1 MIRAVATT
9 ALAAMLLTL
18 GACATDQ
25 SLRKAKHE
33 ETVGNWDRA
42 VVLYAE
48 LLERNPNSV
57 EGRLRFEVAKRMA
70 SKGHLLKGRDL
81 WDENSYEESLI
92 EYRAAVELD
101 PLNRQAMFE
110 FRERIEALE
119 QMQEKARQQDEW
131 RKMHEAEQQALEDGA
146 EQKPPIDIN
155 SEQTQS
161 FNFPDREVRE
171 VYQALAKMANINIVF
186 HESIRQKLD
195 DRTDFIINN
204 ANFWDAFDYFVTSN
218 NHFYRQIN
226 DDTLMIIDGS
236 PNMRKQYEDLA
247 VKVYFLSNAEVRD
260 VFLALRT
267 LVPGIKA
274 QQNKTANAIVVRD
287 SPQKLAMIAKII
299 DILDK
304 PKAEVII
311 DVEIL
316 EVDSTL
322 LSDIGVLLSNYSSTM
337 SFINPLIDSTTS
349 TTDDTTE
356 TTTTTGA
363 SVVTLDN
370 LRVIN
375 KTNLYLTIPDVTFN
389 FLKSSGRSK
398 LLAKPQLRITEGE
411 KSNLHIGERV
421 PVRKTTYNPN
431 SAAGIGTP
439 VDSYEYENV
448 GIKFTITP
456 RVHHNNEI
464 SLEMD
469 IDISAIA
476 AGASSTNPTFTT
488 RNVKSKIRLRD
499 GETNLLAGLVKEE
512 EKLSIQGVAGLSD
525 IPVIGRLF
533 SYKSIDNNKSDIII
547 TLTPHIVRSA
557 SISMADLRAIKIG
570 PEVNYGYRGW
580 IEAADLDDVRF
591 LRGVPLKGRGQS
603 FRVDYYEDDTDE
615 YYEDDEDYYYD
626 EDEEYYDEE
635 EEDDDEPGRD

>member
-1 MIRAVATT
+1 MMRAVATT
-9 ALAAMLLTL
+9 ALAAMLITL

-25 SLRKAKHE
+25 AMRNAKHE
-33 ETVGNWDRA
+33 ETIGNWDRA

-48 LLERNPNSV
+48 FLERKPSSV

-70 SKGHLLKGRDL
+70 SKGHLLNARDL
-81 WDENSYEESLI
+81 WDEEQYEQSLI

-110 FRERIEALE
+110 FRERIDELDR
-119 QMQEKARQQDEW
+119 MQEKARRQEEW
-131 RKMHEAEQQALEDGA
+131 RRMQEAEQQALEEGA
-146 EQKPPIDIN
+146 EQKPVINID

-171 VYQALAKMANINIVF
+171 VYQALAKMADINIVF
-186 HESIRQKLD
+186 HESVRQKLD
-195 DRTDFIINN
+195 DRTDFIVNN
-204 ANFWDAFDYFVTSN
+204 ATFWDAFDYFVTSN

-226 DDTLMIIDGS
+226 GDTLMIIDGS

-322 LSDIGVLLSNYSSTM
+322 LSDLGVLLSNYTSTM
-337 SFINPLIDSTTS
+337 SFINPLIESTS
-349 TTDDTTE
+349 TGEGDDGTTV
-356 TTTTTGA
+356 A
-363 SVVTLDN
+363 NRSVVTLDN
-370 LRVIN
+370 FSVIN

-421 PVRKTTYNPN
+421 PVRKTTYNYA
-431 SAAGIGTP
+431 SATAATP
-439 VDSYEYENV
+439 VDSFEYENV

-469 IDISAIA
+469 IDISAIS
-476 AGASSTNPTFTT
+476 AGASTTNPTFTT
-488 RNVKSKIRLRD
+488 RTVKSKIRLRD

-512 EKLSIQGVAGLSD
+512 EKISIQGIIGLSD

-533 SYKSIDNNKSDIII
+533 SYESIDNSKSDIII

-580 IEAADLDDVRF
+580 IEAADLENIRF

-603 FRVDYYEDDTDE
+603 FRVDYYEDDDE
-615 YYEDDEDYYYD
+615 YYYEDDEDYYYD
-626 EDEEYYDEE
+626 EEYYDED
-635 EEDDDEPGRD
+635 EEDEEEPGRD